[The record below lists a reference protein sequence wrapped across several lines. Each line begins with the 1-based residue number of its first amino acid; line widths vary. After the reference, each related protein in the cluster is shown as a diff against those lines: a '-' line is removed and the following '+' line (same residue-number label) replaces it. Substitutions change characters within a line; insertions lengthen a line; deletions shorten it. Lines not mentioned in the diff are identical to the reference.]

1 MLNKVSEG
9 RKGRQIIHRQLGIL
23 RDGNLQ
29 AGKIRLY
36 FHGKEP
42 DVFFVRLRPLFR
54 RNENSA
60 VLLRRPILFHNFPPF
75 LFKKVHFLLENIR
88 CLFQFIGG
96 FQPQIGGGQLSK
108 GRNRRYD
115 FF

>member
-1 MLNKVSEG
+1 M
-9 RKGRQIIHRQLGIL
+9 
-23 RDGNLQ
+23 Q
-29 AGKIRLY
+29 AGKFRLY

-42 DVFFVRLRPLFR
+42 GVFFVRLRPLFR
-54 RNENSA
+54 RNPHSA
-60 VLLRRPILFHNFPPF
+60 VLPHRSIFFRDFPPF

-88 CLFQFIGG
+88 RLFQFIGG

-115 FF
+115 FFQKHKNTPFS